1 MVSILDIAKEAGVS
15 HGTVSNVLNGKGNVS
30 SKRIALV
37 EEAARKL
44 GYKINYTAKS
54 LRSGTTNSLSII
66 LPSLEMEEYVQ
77 FYKGV
82 VREAK
87 HRGFKTNVF
96 FTYDDPRKEK
106 EILSSVAEE
115 RPSGVIT
122 FSCLDDATYYYD
134 ALNVPKEDII
144 FCNRSLEHASEV
156 VMFDFEQAGR
166 DLAAYVNDKNYK
178 RIGIFTGD
186 EHFSNEKLF
195 KESLTQHIKGEFVH
209 IESCHS

>member
-82 VREAK
+82 VREAE
-87 HRGFKTNVF
+87 HRGFKTNLF
-96 FTYDDPRKEK
+96 FTFDDPRKEK
-106 EILSSVAEE
+106 
-115 RPSGVIT
+115 
-122 FSCLDDATYYYD
+122 
-134 ALNVPKEDII
+134 
-144 FCNRSLEHASEV
+144 
-156 VMFDFEQAGR
+156 
-166 DLAAYVNDKNYK
+166 
-178 RIGIFTGD
+178 
-186 EHFSNEKLF
+186 
-195 KESLTQHIKGEFVH
+195 
-209 IESCHS
+209 